1 MLNVIYIVFDFI
13 QIKSLMLHYVSENI
27 NYAEYARTGFFQ
39 LMFISI
45 INISIILI
53 SKKFYNDK
61 NQKYIKGLNLLMI
74 ILTIIIIISSFLRM
88 NLYAN
93 EFGYTFLR
101 LSVYTSLITEVFL
114 LIPTIIY
121 IFKEKFNVTR
131 YYLIIITTFYTLF
144 NLINIDKMI
153 AKNNIN
159 KFINTDQLDVEY
171 LQNYHADNIPELID
185 LYQRT
190 DNLEI
195 KESLDNYFNH
205 IDLEMHGFQEYN
217 LAKDKALEAIK
228 KLH

>member
-1 MLNVIYIVFDFI
+1 
-13 QIKSLMLHYVSENI
+13 
-27 NYAEYARTGFFQ
+27 
-39 LMFISI
+39 
-45 INISIILI
+45 
-53 SKKFYNDK
+53 
-61 NQKYIKGLNLLMI
+61 MI

-153 AKNNIN
+153 AKNNID

-171 LQNYHADNIPELID
+171 LQNYHAENIPELID